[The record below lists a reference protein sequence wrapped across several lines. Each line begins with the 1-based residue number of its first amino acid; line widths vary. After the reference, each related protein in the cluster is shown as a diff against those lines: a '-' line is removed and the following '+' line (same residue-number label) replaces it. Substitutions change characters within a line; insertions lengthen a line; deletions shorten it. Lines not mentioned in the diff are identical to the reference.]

1 MPDRN
6 GYIGRAPSDSSVT
19 VARQTFTPTG
29 VTTDFT
35 FSSGYVPGYF
45 DIFINGVKQI
55 EASDY
60 TSTDGSTFSIL
71 AGGAQNGDVIEA
83 VAYKAFNA
91 AAVSSAAD
99 FTVSGNLTVNG
110 TTSLGAGTSVSFA
123 TTAFNL
129 ANTPNIAVN
138 NVTGTAA
145 TFTGNV
151 NIGGVLTYEDVANV
165 DALGIV
171 TARSGVNVESGGI
184 NVVGGGLTVTGVST
198 FFSNSQFRGDSEF
211 REDIQFGIAGAGGS
225 ITSSGDAVFVGIVT
239 AANVSASS
247 SVTAATF
254 HGSGANLTNLPAGGD
269 SLDITASLFI

>member
-1 MPDRN
+1 M
-6 GYIGRAPSDSSVT
+6 
-19 VARQTFTPTG
+19 
-29 VTTDFT
+29 
-35 FSSGYVPGYF
+35 
-45 DIFINGVKQI
+45 
-55 EASDY
+55 
-60 TSTDGSTFSIL
+60 
-71 AGGAQNGDVIEA
+71 
-83 VAYKAFNA
+83 
-91 AAVSSAAD
+91 
-99 FTVSGNLTVNG
+99 
-110 TTSLGAGTSVSFA
+110 
-123 TTAFNL
+123 
-129 ANTPNIAVN
+129 
-138 NVTGTAA
+138 
-145 TFTGNV
+145 
-151 NIGGVLTYEDVANV
+151 LTYEDVANV